1 MDIHQEIRQIRAFAE
16 RADREVKLLLACLNE
31 LEGRV
36 LKDTY
41 IQHSGRIRFKKG
53 PRTILSILSRAD
65 KPMTRAQLLEVLVKD
80 YQELSEDMG
89 YAQRAVRNAL
99 QVLKKEGRVLC
110 ETPNGRL
117 RETVWWASQVELE
130 AMHKGEAANG
140 GLGLNEHGRVK

>member
-1 MDIHQEIRQIRAFAE
+1 MTIHREIAQLRAFAE
-16 RADREVKLLLACLNE
+16 RADREVRQLLACLNE
-31 LEGRV
+31 LEMRV
-36 LKDTY
+36 LKDTH
-41 IQHSGRIRFKKG
+41 IQQGGRIRFKQG

-99 QVLKKEGRVLC
+99 QVLKKEGRVLS

-117 RETVWWASQVELE
+117 RETVWWARHAELE
-130 AMHKGEAANG
+130 AIHNGEAAIG
-140 GLGLNEHGRVK
+140 GLGLNEHGRMK